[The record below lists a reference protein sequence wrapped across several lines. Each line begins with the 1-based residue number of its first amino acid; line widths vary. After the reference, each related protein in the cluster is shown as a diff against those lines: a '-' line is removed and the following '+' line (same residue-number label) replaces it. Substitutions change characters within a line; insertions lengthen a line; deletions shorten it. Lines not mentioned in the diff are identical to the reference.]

1 MENRAETL
9 AFLRQLPKVELHAH
23 LNGCVRES
31 TLFELAKERGL
42 QLSEEYFSHQVQQES
57 SSEDDLHMYN
67 VMPRS
72 LNDCFGIF
80 QEIPKCVNDLP
91 SLRRVTL
98 EALNDFAADNVVYL
112 ELRSTPKVLLKNCQD
127 PTVSSSKQEYVETIL
142 DVMKV
147 FEPRMTC
154 RFLVSVDRTQ
164 SLEAAYQ
171 NVQLAIETR
180 RSNSRLVGVELGGN
194 PTKNDFIMFQPA
206 FEMARKACLS
216 VSLHCAEVSCGA
228 DSSSDS
234 MSEQRARRE
243 AQTMIDFHPDR
254 LGHALLLTREQ
265 HEEVIRKGIPIE
277 TCPTSNVMTLELAN
291 RFHGKLVH
299 GLRQHPALAQWIK
312 ASHPIVICTD
322 DPGVFHTTLSKE
334 LLLVHEAMDVPLQHL
349 VAMERNAMKY
359 AFCDEETKEK
369 VGEVWT

>member
-1 MENRAETL
+1 
-9 AFLRQLPKVELHAH
+9 
-23 LNGCVRES
+23 
-31 TLFELAKERGL
+31 
-42 QLSEEYFSHQVQQES
+42 
-57 SSEDDLHMYN
+57 
-67 VMPRS
+67 
-72 LNDCFGIF
+72 
-80 QEIPKCVNDLP
+80 
-91 SLRRVTL
+91 
-98 EALNDFAADNVVYL
+98 
-112 ELRSTPKVLLKNCQD
+112 
-127 PTVSSSKQEYVETIL
+127 
-142 DVMKV
+142 
-147 FEPRMTC
+147 
-154 RFLVSVDRTQ
+154 
-164 SLEAAYQ
+164 
-171 NVQLAIETR
+171 
-180 RSNSRLVGVELGGN
+180 
-194 PTKNDFIMFQPA
+194 
-206 FEMARKACLS
+206 
-216 VSLHCAEVSCGA
+216 
-228 DSSSDS
+228 
-234 MSEQRARRE
+234 
-243 AQTMIDFHPDR
+243 MIDFHPDR